1 MLKKKVNSDELYIAI
16 IDTKQA
22 EHLIFIV
29 IHQAERAPKVPSSIS
44 DMLFRSYL
52 FIKNNRKLALLVTCD
67 R

>member
-1 MLKKKVNSDELYIAI
+1 MAI

-29 IHQAERAPKVPSSIS
+29 IHQAEPAPKVPSSIS